1 MRKSL
6 VFIVLAAVCL
16 LPVASGAAKPKPGKL
31 PLVAVFGFLASG
43 GAPVSLE
50 ITAAVLDQLAKTRQ
64 VETLSF
70 NPELP
75 NIIRAV
81 MEHRLSKDMIDEAW
95 DPKNAVRIAG
105 TLQAQYALCLK
116 GDVADNK
123 VTVTLDL
130 IKTPSGGQWTS
141 TAESGIVAG
150 GGQNRSRSNAI
161 STAASSV
168 VSQIMLEA
176 FGDTEPIL
184 SLKPPV
190 ETPTPAVETSAP
202 PMTPTPAIS
211 TETPASPPAGKAA
224 EAPPQKPIEVRDI
237 NAEYSQEL
245 KQVDVYVAKND
256 LRSAAMELRKA
267 VNLAPDKPTA
277 RLRLA
282 GIYADLAMNAE
293 AIDECK
299 RALLFDKDNAAIH
312 SLLVKL
318 YLADSAS
325 AEAAGECTELIRL
338 DPQNM
343 EARITLGDIL
353 WNQAKVDEALHT
365 YQEAAKQ
372 DPKNA
377 TAHGRLQKL
386 YAARKMYPQ
395 ALEQILAAKVP
406 SAEAEPDASKRYA
419 ALSQVI
425 RDEFVSVQ
433 DKLEAARG
441 DFDQGKIT
449 REDYYQDCKDS
460 TSRIE
465 ALAGYLSTQ
474 TAPSDYREAHS
485 HGVLAASLLAQ
496 AGGYLVSYLETEKQY
511 YKDQASL
518 LQSEAKTEIDIYAKA
533 FAKS

>member
-31 PLVAVFGFLASG
+31 PLVAVFGFLPSG

-50 ITAAVLDQLAKTRQ
+50 ITAAVVDQLAKTGQ

-75 NIIRAV
+75 NITRAL
-81 MEHRLSKDMIDEAW
+81 MEHRLSKEMVDNAW
-95 DPKNAVRIAG
+95 EPKNAARIAG

-116 GDVADNK
+116 GSVADSK
-123 VTVTLDL
+123 VTVTLDFV
-130 IKTPSGGQWTS
+130 KAPSGGQWTS
-141 TAESGIVAG
+141 TAESDIVAG
-150 GGQNRSRSNAI
+150 GGQNRSRNNAI

-168 VSQIMLEA
+168 VSQIMIEA

-184 SLKPPV
+184 PLKPA
-190 ETPTPAVETSAP
+190 AVTSAP

-211 TETPASPPAGKAA
+211 TETPASPPAEKAA
-224 EAPPQKPIEVRDI
+224 EAPPRKPIEVRDI
-237 NAEYSQEL
+237 NAEYNQSM

-282 GIYADLAMNAE
+282 GIYADLGMNAE

-325 AEAAGECTELIRL
+325 TEAAGECAELIRL

-395 ALEQILAAKVP
+395 ALEQIMALKVP
-406 SAEAEPDASKRYA
+406 SAETEPDASKRYA
-419 ALSQVI
+419 ALSEVI
-425 RDEFVSVQ
+425 LSEFTSVR
-433 DKLEAARG
+433 DKLEAARR
-441 DFDQGKIT
+441 DFDQGKIA

-518 LQSEAKTEIDIYAKA
+518 LQSEAKTEIDTYAKA
-533 FAKS
+533 FAKT